1 MGHQMHEFGSL
12 LSCDFACN
20 PNIWSCKGF
29 YRQYVARFSV
39 SGAQIGYSANLLLL
53 PKSGR
58 ETFLNY
64 PNGQVKTQSRSKRR
78 GVRLLLMTG

>member
-39 SGAQIGYSANLLLL
+39 SGAQTEHSANLISPSEVLKGNLSAIIQMG
-53 PKSGR
+53 K
-58 ETFLNY
+58 
-64 PNGQVKTQSRSKRR
+64 
-78 GVRLLLMTG
+78 

>member
-20 PNIWSCKGF
+20 LTIWSCNMLRDSLYLAPILSIQQTYFPFRSLEGKPF
-29 YRQYVARFSV
+29 C
-39 SGAQIGYSANLLLL
+39 
-53 PKSGR
+53 
-58 ETFLNY
+58 NY

-78 GVRLLLMTG
+78 GGVRLLLMTG